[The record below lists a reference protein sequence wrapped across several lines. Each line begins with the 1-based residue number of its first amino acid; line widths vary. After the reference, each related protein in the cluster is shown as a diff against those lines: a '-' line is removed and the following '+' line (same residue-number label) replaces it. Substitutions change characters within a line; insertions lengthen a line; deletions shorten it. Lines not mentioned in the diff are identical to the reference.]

1 MSGTPR
7 SWPALQRMEARGDK
21 SEQVLQGLADHC
33 RVMNCLFFFLRQET
47 IYLIYFLKA
56 QWYFFEKYLFVCL
69 CQVLV
74 VALRLLALVGGF
86 RVLGLTGMCN
96 LSSPGRDQ
104 TRGPFIGRRISNH
117 WTTREVSEA
126 ICFTPSGL

>member
-1 MSGTPR
+1 M
-7 SWPALQRMEARGDK
+7 
-21 SEQVLQGLADHC
+21 
-33 RVMNCLFFFLRQET
+33 
-47 IYLIYFLKA
+47 
-56 QWYFFEKYLFVCL
+56 
-69 CQVLV
+69 
-74 VALRLLALVGGF
+74 ALRLLALVGGF